1 MEPTLLLTA
10 GRKKIIVP
18 AIQYFWKSRS
28 FYMRSTTVQIRQ
40 RGTLTLP
47 AKLRAKYR
55 LDEGDSLAVLD
66 LDGSILLSP
75 KIPVVPKLAAEIER
89 LREAAGLEL
98 KDLFPS
104 SPHPRAKR
112 RSARKPR

>member
-1 MEPTLLLTA
+1 
-10 GRKKIIVP
+10 
-18 AIQYFWKSRS
+18 
-28 FYMRSTTVQIRQ
+28 MRLTTVQIRQ

-75 KIPVVPKLAAEIER
+75 KLPVVPKLAAEIER

-98 KDLFPS
+98 KDLCT
-104 SPHPRAKR
+104 SPPTPPAKR
-112 RSARKPR
+112 KRVRQSR